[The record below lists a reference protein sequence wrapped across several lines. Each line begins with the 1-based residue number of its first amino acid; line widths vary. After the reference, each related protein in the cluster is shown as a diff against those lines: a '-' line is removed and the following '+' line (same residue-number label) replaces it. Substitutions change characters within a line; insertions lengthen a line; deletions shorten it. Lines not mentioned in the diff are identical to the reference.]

1 MLHFSHIAAYYAH
14 LYETGIRTARER
26 QGLSAMQFDYS
37 QGSRD
42 ANYAA
47 KFFRWT

>member
-26 QGLSAMQFDYS
+26 SCLSALHFEYS
-37 QGSRD
+37 QGSSD
-42 ANYAA
+42 ARFAA
-47 KFFRWT
+47 KWFRY